1 MDKPFK
7 DRIFDRILLLA
18 RDDGGRLGRYLR
30 RTEEAER
37 RRSRQDVL
45 DMRAVTI
52 EAKNHE

>member
-1 MDKPFK
+1 MEARFK
-7 DRIFDRILLLA
+7 DKLLARILLLA

-45 DMRAVTI
+45 DLRAVTT